1 MTFGGEQQW
10 LQDWLIRE
18 AGVSVN
24 PERGRRRYPQSVRT
38 EAMIVKDLGTLAER
52 QHAIARAAN
61 EAGHRQTALRLFDL
75 ALRNFVEAQ
84 HNLFEESPLKRHLM
98 EQAQECMDRII
109 PLAPH
114 RIERLDVPFE
124 GGSLPA
130 VLHTRDEA
138 GPLLFFIPGMD
149 GTKETSSIGPL
160 ATLFVSRGFR
170 VFAMDGPGQGAARVL
185 RGIRLR
191 PGNYAGAVRAA
202 LDYLINGGRWNGRDV
217 WVLGSS
223 MGTRWGLEAA
233 SVDGRIG
240 GLALVHAAFGD
251 QRPLVYNAPP
261 RFRRVLAYMTGL
273 GEEALGT
280 FISATELPSDLHVG
294 CPTLVCI
301 GEYDP
306 LTSVAEAR
314 RLYARTL
321 VGPKALYVFGGA
333 FHGGEDLEALGGM
346 SAVEAAADWLRDR
359 AGGKPAWT
367 GESFV
372 SAAHGLSMYEPQP
385 LERWQTEIGT

>member
-1 MTFGGEQQW
+1 
-10 LQDWLIRE
+10 
-18 AGVSVN
+18 
-24 PERGRRRYPQSVRT
+24 
-38 EAMIVKDLGTLAER
+38 MIVKELGTLGER
-52 QHAIARAAN
+52 QRAIACAAS

-84 HNLFEESPLKRHLM
+84 HNLFADSPMKRHLM
-98 EQAQECMDRII
+98 EQAQDCMDHIM

-114 RIERLDVPFE
+114 RIDRLDVPFE
-124 GGSLPA
+124 EGPLPA
-130 VLHTRDEA
+130 VLHIRDEA

-160 ATLFVSRGFR
+160 ATPFVSRGFR

-191 PGNYAGAVRAA
+191 PGSYARAVQAA
-202 LDYLINGGRWNGRDV
+202 LDHLQAAGRWNGRDA

-233 SVDGRIG
+233 AADARIA

-251 QRPLVYNAPP
+251 QRPLFYHAPP
-261 RFRRVLAYMTGL
+261 RFRKVLAYMTGL
-273 GEEALGT
+273 GEEALRT
-280 FISATELPSDLHVG
+280 FIAATELAPDLGVR

-321 VGPKALYVFGGA
+321 LGPKELYVFGDA
-333 FHGGEDLEALGGM
+333 FHGGEDLEALGGA

-359 AGGKPAWT
+359 AGGKPLRS

-372 SAAHGLSMYEPQP
+372 PASRGLGMYGRQP
-385 LERWQTEIGT
+385 LERWHTDLGTSG